1 MLHTLNLVC
10 RRVKDW
16 AEPFK
21 MEYVFRT
28 TTSLTRHPL
37 VCKRSHSKWQSSDK
51 LLELHTR
58 VAHGVRGI
66 MLGWHRYR
74 PMPSISCTAIAGVR
88 RMVDAAW
95 NSHSLSRV
103 SDAHRTVPSMGF
115 DPFHA
120 LDSFSSSRNGSPIR
134 DRCRPPSPISSCRLP
149 AASATIWTTSLPLTY
164 MRRRKPTSQPWCL
177 PQIIVSPPT
186 GPPTAYSAGILRPS
200 GVSNLAL
207 HTELLRACLPF
218 GRIHTPARPVFHP
231 SAEGTLLGNH
241 YRCYARSV

>member
-1 MLHTLNLVC
+1 MFSTLNLVC
-10 RRVKDW
+10 RRVKEW

-21 MEYVFRT
+21 MECVFLT

-134 DRCRPPSPISSCRLP
+134 DRCPAVCQRHRRLSGRPPC
-149 AASATIWTTSLPLTY
+149 PLTY

-186 GPPTAYSAGILRPS
+186 GPPTAYPAGILRPS

-231 SAEGTLLGNH
+231 SAEGTLLGNL